1 MSARKRWGTRENNGN
16 RTAFLGNADC
26 WPYGCAGHLSARQ
39 KNLPVPKL
47 PRGILMRE
55 KREESGHEAETIA
68 SYSVR
73 VYDTHKGIV
82 TREQT
87 VIREKPVALYFN
99 EKEFVTLLCAGNH
112 LDELAIGFFYAEG
125 LLQTPADLTAIRIDK
140 EAGKVMI
147 SAKPYSAMYEKLRE
161 KRTITSGCGKGTLFY
176 NALDALLSR
185 PVCSA
190 LTIRPLEITRLIHDL
205 NTLSDEYR
213 QTHGVHNCALASP
226 DRLLVF
232 RDDIG
237 RHNAVDMIV
246 GHAFLHGLSLA
257 DKLLVTTGRLTSE
270 IIIKAGKIGIPLIV
284 SRNTAT
290 ALAIEIAQT
299 LDITLVGYAR
309 AGKFTVYTGHER
321 ISDSTAA

>member
-1 MSARKRWGTRENNGN
+1 MRDNRE
-16 RTAFLGNADC
+16 D
-26 WPYGCAGHLSARQ
+26 PVDEAG
-39 KNLPVPKL
+39 
-47 PRGILMRE
+47 
-55 KREESGHEAETIA
+55 TIA
-68 SYSVR
+68 SVSVR

-82 TREQT
+82 IREQP
-87 VIREKPVALYFN
+87 VIRERPVALYFN
-99 EKEFVTLLCAGNH
+99 DKEFVTLLCAGSH
-112 LDELAIGFFYAEG
+112 LDELAVGFFYAEG
-125 LLQTPADLTAIRIDK
+125 LLHIPSDLTSIRMDK

-147 SAKPYSAMYEKLRE
+147 SAKPYPALYEKLKE
-161 KRTITSGCGKGTLFY
+161 KRTITSGCGKGTVFY
-176 NALDALLSR
+176 NALDALLSK
-185 PVCSA
+185 PVHSA

-226 DRLLVF
+226 GELLVF

-246 GHAFLHGLSLA
+246 GHAFLKGLSLA

-270 IIIKAGKIGIPLIV
+270 IIIKAAKIGIPLIL

-290 ALAIEIAQT
+290 ALAIEIARS
-299 LDITLVGYAR
+299 LNITLVGYVR
-309 AGKFTVYTGHER
+309 AGRFTVYTGHER

>member
-1 MSARKRWGTRENNGN
+1 VFFSS
-16 RTAFLGNADC
+16 LL
-26 WPYGCAGHLSARQ
+26 LS
-39 KNLPVPKL
+39 KL
-47 PRGILMRE
+47 QRSILMRD
-55 KREESGHEAETIA
+55 KREESVHGAETIA
-68 SYSVR
+68 SVSVL

-87 VIREKPVALYFN
+87 VIREVPIALYFN

-147 SAKPYSAMYEKLRE
+147 SAKPYPALYEKLRE
-161 KRTITSGCGKGTLFY
+161 KRTITSGCGKGTVFY
-176 NALDALLSR
+176 NALDALLSK

-190 LTIRPLEITRLIHDL
+190 LTIRPPEVIRLIHDL

-226 DRLLVF
+226 GKLLVF

-246 GHAFLHGLSLA
+246 GHAFLNGLSLA

-270 IIIKAGKIGIPLIV
+270 IIIKAAKIGIPLIV

-290 ALAIEIAQT
+290 ALAIEIAQS
-299 LDITLVGYAR
+299 LNITLVGYVR
-309 AGKFTVYTGHER
+309 AGRFLVYTGHER
-321 ISDSTAA
+321 ISDSTAARGETVPNDHLS

>member
-1 MSARKRWGTRENNGN
+1 
-16 RTAFLGNADC
+16 
-26 WPYGCAGHLSARQ
+26 
-39 KNLPVPKL
+39 
-47 PRGILMRE
+47 MRDKKE
-55 KREESGHEAETIA
+55 DPAHEVETIA
-68 SYSVR
+68 SVLVR

-82 TREQT
+82 IREQT

-112 LDELAIGFFYAEG
+112 LDELAVGFFYAEG
-125 LLQTPADLTAIRIDK
+125 LLHSRADLMEIRIDK
-140 EAGKVMI
+140 EAGKVMVA
-147 SAKPYSAMYEKLRE
+147 AKPYPAMYEKLRE
-161 KRTITSGCGKGTLFY
+161 KRTITSGCGKGTVFY
-176 NALDALLSR
+176 NALDALLSK
-185 PVCSA
+185 PVSST

-226 DRLLVF
+226 GELLVF

-246 GHAFLHGLSLA
+246 GHAFLKGMPLA

-270 IIIKAGKIGIPLIV
+270 IIIKAAKIGIPLIV

-290 ALAIEIAQT
+290 ALAIEIAQS
-299 LDITLVGYAR
+299 LNITLVGYVR
-309 AGKFTVYTGHER
+309 AGKFLVYTGHER
-321 ISDSTAA
+321 ISDSTAARGETLHNDHLS

>member
-1 MSARKRWGTRENNGN
+1 MRRTVRYVAMTKDERNEDRWVFFN
-16 RTAFLGNADC
+16 
-26 WPYGCAGHLSARQ
+26 S
-39 KNLPVPKL
+39 LPL
-47 PRGILMRE
+47 PESQRSIRMRY
-55 KREESGHEAETIA
+55 KREESVNEAETIA
-68 SYSVR
+68 SVSVL

-82 TREQT
+82 TREQA
-87 VIREKPVALYFN
+87 VIQERPIALYFN

-125 LLQTPADLTAIRIDK
+125 LLQTLEDLIAIRIDK
-140 EAGKVMI
+140 DAGKVMI
-147 SAKPYSAMYEKLRE
+147 SAKPYPAMYEKLRE
-161 KRTITSGCGKGTLFY
+161 KRTITSGCGKGTVFF
-176 NALDALLSR
+176 NALDALLSK

-190 LTIRPLEITRLIHDL
+190 LTIRALEITKLIHDL
-205 NTLSDEYR
+205 NSLSDEYR

-226 DRLLVF
+226 GELLVF

-246 GHAFLHGLSLA
+246 GNAFLNGLSLA

-270 IIIKAGKIGIPLIV
+270 IIIKAAKIGIPLIV

-290 ALAIEIAQT
+290 TLAIEIAQS
-299 LDITLVGYAR
+299 LNITLVGYAR

-321 ISDSTAA
+321 ISDSTAARGETFHNDHLS